1 MGDLVYYCVMHI
13 DSLPT
18 RADRRQRLHID
29 IYNALV
35 LELRR
40 YMQREGL
47 NQTELA
53 VRLKVSKGYISRLLN
68 GTGDPKLSSILD
80 LALAIGKEPV
90 LMFTDQ
96 PLPKAY
102 ELPELDNYVVNDP
115 SSDYGN
121 GDTSNRPF
129 VERVNWAAVSDLPI
143 LQKLSRMKKEI
154 DAMRPFSRNMER
166 HVVNQMIRN
175 WHYNTNAIEGNKLTY
190 GETLAL
196 LMHGVTAKG
205 KPLKDHLDIIGHR
218 DAVDLMLAMVKETD
232 KPLRQTDI
240 RQLHQ
245 IMLKEDYQ
253 QKAVTATGREVFR
266 LIRVGVY
273 KREPNHVMTSKN
285 KKHYYA
291 EPAAVP
297 ALVEDLV
304 DWHGEA
310 ERSATVHPLVR
321 AAVLH
326 HEFVAIHPFDDGNGR
341 ITRLLMNFSLMRA
354 GYPLVVVPV
363 DDRLDYYRAL
373 ERADQGDFCPLVE
386 FLGRNLYNSLDIMLA
401 TARGEDI
408 GGSKWDT
415 IDDDP
420 R

>member
-1 MGDLVYYCVMHI
+1 MHI
-13 DSLPT
+13 QSLPT
-18 RADRRQRLHID
+18 RADARQRLHID
-29 IYNALV
+29 IYNSLV
-35 LELRR
+35 RELRR
-40 YMQREGL
+40 FMKREGM

-53 VRLKVSKGYISRLLN
+53 AHLGVSKGYISRLLN

-80 LALAIGKEPV
+80 LAMAIGKEPV
-90 LMFTDQ
+90 LMFTDRPIAKPYQ
-96 PLPKAY
+96 M
-102 ELPELDNYVVNDP
+102 PEEGMGMIVEDP
-115 SSDYGN
+115 GSDYG
-121 GDTSNRPF
+121 GGNRKQSF
-129 VERVNWAAVSDLPI
+129 VDRVNWAELAELPI
-143 LQKLSRMKKEI
+143 LRKVSRIKAEI
-154 DAMRPFSRNMER
+154 DALRPFSRNMER
-166 HVVNQMIRN
+166 HVVNQMINN

-196 LMHGVTAKG
+196 LLHGITAKG

-218 DAVDLMLAMVKETD
+218 EAVDLMLAMVKENSV
-232 KPLRQTDI
+232 PLRQTDI
-240 RQLHQ
+240 RQLHK
-245 IMLKEDYQ
+245 IMLKEDYH
-253 QKAVTATGREVFR
+253 QKAITASGREVFR
-266 LIRVGVY
+266 IIRVGIY
-273 KREPNHVMTSKN
+273 KREPNHVVTSKN

-297 ALVEDLV
+297 GLMTELV
-304 DWHGEA
+304 DWHNAA
-310 ERSATVHPLVR
+310 ERADDFHPLVR

-341 ITRLLMNFSLMRA
+341 VTRLMMNFSLMRA

-373 ERADQGDFCPLVE
+373 EQADGGDYRALVN
-386 FLGRNLYNSLDIMLA
+386 FLGDNLYNSLDIMLA